1 MSDQPQLDSLTL
13 RDLRKLAGEHQVPN
27 RSTLNKKELLSALS
41 QTLRG
46 RIQSADSAP
55 KAPPEP
61 SKPPAPNKSK
71 SSAPQPEKEPEV
83 LDPAAVAGLSAV
95 TAPAPS
101 RPQRGKGKDPQRD
114 ADSESKGESD
124 GDENSRPGDDGE
136 GTGDGEPRKRRR
148 RRRRR
153 RGKNN
158 DAGDSSED
166 ASDPQ
171 ADSSNDTKPNKQTG
185 QEPAQD
191 SPAKQGSQP
200 NKHTIRPQSEAPE
213 LKRDEKTAAAPSTEN
228 KAVESVKG
236 GTPSRPA
243 TRGPGK
249 PRLEGPQRSLPSV
262 LDRLQSLSG
271 GLIEL
276 CDPDTPSWAQARLG
290 ELLAEIGV
298 VATPCQGL
306 PHPKFHEVIGEEAVT
321 GVAPGHISVV
331 DAPGFSL
338 RGDRG
343 DLFPLRKAQVKV
355 TPGSQDEPPH
365 QDAPTTSQREQAVS
379 EQPQSAP
386 SEQSATDQTTPTP
399 DQTDGTSKAD
409 APPEAEAAPR
419 QRSRRGGRKDSNPNP
434 AAETIAE
441 ADAEAEIEASRQTEP
456 APRVRPGLRHKP
468 ADEAP
473 LLPLI
478 PIEAEELA
486 ARPKAEGFRDLG
498 LNEQIL
504 ADLHDM
510 GFAQPSPIQ
519 AAAIPLS
526 LTGKDLIGQA
536 LTGTG
541 KTAAFALPILHRLY
555 EIEGQGPVALI
566 LCPTRELA
574 RQVHH
579 ESTRMA
585 GKSGA
590 RTALIYGG
598 VPMDDQVEAL
608 SRHPHIVIGTPGRI
622 IDHMKRGNLVTARM
636 QMVILDE
643 ADQMLDIGF
652 LPDITYILKHT
663 PASRQTQLFSATMP
677 EEIKRLGTDY
687 MRDPEHIHVMPE
699 SVTVD
704 KVDQKYIAVDP
715 DKKTRLLAHFIE
727 TKEPEQMV
735 VFCKTKHQTDRV
747 ARVLKTK
754 KLSAGAIHGDLPQNK
769 RERTLRDFRE
779 GRLTCLIA
787 TNVAARGLDIPNV
800 SHVVNYDVPETPEE
814 YVHRIGR
821 TGRMGKEG
829 IARTFLTP
837 EDGQFVVEIEKH
849 IGIELEEEIV
859 DGITATTAAAAP
871 TRSIANAPSGSTPRL
886 LKPIAGGVRLGRRRR

>member
-13 RDLRKLAGEHQVPN
+13 KDLRKLAGEHQVPN
-27 RSTLNKKELLSALS
+27 RSSLNKSELLSALS

-46 RIQSADSAP
+46 HMQAANEERAEPAAKSKEPRP
-55 KAPPEP
+55 KAAPR
-61 SKPPAPNKSK
+61 PAHKE
-71 SSAPQPEKEPEV
+71 QEPEV
-83 LDPAAVAGLSAV
+83 LDPAAVARLAGSA
-95 TAPAPS
+95 AKPAA
-101 RPQRGKGKDPQRD
+101 KDPAAKKPQERAEQDEQRE
-114 ADSESKGESD
+114 ESASGE
-124 GDENSRPGDDGE
+124 E
-136 GTGDGEPRKRRR
+136 GEPRKRRR

-153 RGKNN
+153 RSKSGEGEQHDETENN
-158 DAGDSSED
+158 DQSAPTAETVDESAQEATGQPASAGDRD
-166 ASDPQ
+166 AG
-171 ADSSNDTKPNKQTG
+171 K
-185 QEPAQD
+185 
-191 SPAKQGSQP
+191 
-200 NKHTIRPQSEAPE
+200 
-213 LKRDEKTAAAPSTEN
+213 KTPKITPKAAPSE
-228 KAVESVKG
+228 KA
-236 GTPSRPA
+236 PSEKAPSEPA
-243 TRGPGK
+243 KAEQPAPSSAPIIKPVPRGPSK
-249 PRLEGPQRSLPSV
+249 PRLEGQQRSLPSV
-262 LDRLQSLSG
+262 LDRLQSLSS

-298 VATPCQGL
+298 VATPCQGT
-306 PHPKFHEVIGEEAVT
+306 PHPKFHSVTGEEAVA
-321 GVAPGHISVV
+321 GVEPGHISVV
-331 DAPGFSL
+331 EAPGFSL

-343 DLFPLRKAQVKV
+343 DLFPLRQAQVKV
-355 TPGSQDEPPH
+355 APGKQPAPESDTADQPPAAQVPTAPKIVPRKKTPEQESPSD
-365 QDAPTTSQREQAVS
+365 DADDSDVADDNKAADDSDNGTVS
-379 EQPQSAP
+379 E
-386 SEQSATDQTTPTP
+386 
-399 DQTDGTSKAD
+399 AD
-409 APPEAEAAPR
+409 AAPKPR
-419 QRSRRGGRKDSNPNP
+419 RRNRRSRHESSEEAPPNP
-434 AAETIAE
+434 AAESIAE
-441 ADAEAEIEASRQTEP
+441 ADEEAEVEMAAQEEP
-456 APRVRPGLRHKP
+456 APRVRPGLRHRP

-473 LLPLI
+473 SLPLV

-486 ARPKAEGFRDLG
+486 ARAKAEGFRDLG

-504 ADLHDM
+504 ADLHEM
-510 GFAQPSPIQ
+510 GFEQPSPIQ

-526 LTGKDLIGQA
+526 LIGKDLIGQA

-555 EIEGQGPVALI
+555 EIEGQGPVALV

-579 ESTRMA
+579 ETTRMA
-585 GKSGA
+585 GSSGA

-608 SRHPHIVIGTPGRI
+608 SRNPHIVIGTPGRI
-622 IDHMKRGNLVTARM
+622 IDHMRRGNLATARM
-636 QMVILDE
+636 QMVVLDE

-663 PASRQTQLFSATMP
+663 PATRQTQLFSATMP
-677 EEIKRLGTDY
+677 EEIKRLGADY
-687 MRDPEHIHVMPE
+687 MREPEHIHVMPE

-715 DKKTRLLAHFIE
+715 DKKTSLLAHFIE
-727 TKEPEQMV
+727 TKQPEQMV

-747 ARVLKTK
+747 ARVLKAK

-787 TNVAARGLDIPNV
+787 TNVAARGLDIPSV

-821 TGRMGKEG
+821 TGRMGKDG

-859 DGITATTAAAAP
+859 EGITATTAAAAP
-871 TRSIANAPSGSTPRL
+871 VRSIANAPNGGSTPRL
-886 LKPIAGGVRLGRRRR
+886 LKPIAGGIRLGRRRR